1 MRRGRSAALLT
12 AAALSAGCGE
22 RSVVVRDER
31 GDELVRAELPSS
43 GRFALEYRHSY
54 YRAPAREWFAD
65 AGDGFRMVE
74 VASPSE
80 AVLDYYALAG
90 PKRRGVWMRLA
101 PARPQRFERLPLI
114 APARHRLGLRRR
126 HHGHARQRHL
136 ADPPARRLPARRG
149 RRRPGGLGHRRAAV
163 AADARRGRI
172 HHRRVPP
179 GVLSDGPAVRGSRRS
194 STTSGSCSRSR
205 PRPAASAPSRS
216 RSRRR
221 RRAGCCCATATTSP
235 RCSRS

>member
-90 PKRRGVWMRLA
+90 PKRRGVWMRLS

-114 APARHRLGLRRR
+114 ATPT
-126 HHGHARQRHL
+126 
-136 ADPPARRLPARRG
+136 G
-149 RRRPGGLGHRRAAV
+149 RRTLVVDGRRY
-163 AADARRGRI
+163 
-172 HHRRVPP
+172 P
-179 GVLSDGPAVRGSRRS
+179 LY
-194 STTSGSCSRSR
+194 TSGVRHV
-205 PRPAASAPSRS
+205 
-216 RSRRR
+216 
-221 RRAGCCCATATTSP
+221 TVELQ
-235 RCSRS
+235 